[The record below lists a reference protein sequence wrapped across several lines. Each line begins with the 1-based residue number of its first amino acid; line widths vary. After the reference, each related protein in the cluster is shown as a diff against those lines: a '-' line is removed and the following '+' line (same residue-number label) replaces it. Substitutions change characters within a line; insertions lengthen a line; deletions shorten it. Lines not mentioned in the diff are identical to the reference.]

1 MLVYYMFQSWKM
13 SLDSFYL
20 HFELVVVLFLW
31 LFFVQNHRFWS
42 IFPMKTSLTTDNQLW
57 WNMNQNKIENLQA
70 NLILSYWNPYNDFD
84 ITYPYLVLVR
94 LVLLQ
99 LHLKFSIKDWCYLI
113 MTYLIKG
120 NSLFDIWLW
129 KVRKMSV
136 VYLLAS
142 VLHLELQW
150 PHRPCP
156 PICFPSPSTR
166 TEHHGFPLW
175 SSCKVQPLYFLPLYM
190 NGITHNAPVVPPPV
204 VLHRPYFDR

>member
-13 SLDSFYL
+13 SLGSFYH

-31 LFFVQNHRFWS
+31 LFFVLNHRFWS

-57 WNMNQNKIENLQA
+57 WNMNQNKIKNLQT

-84 ITYPYLVLVR
+84 VTYPYLVLVR

-120 NSLFDIWLW
+120 IIW
-129 KVRKMSV
+129 
-136 VYLLAS
+136 YLTLK
-142 VLHLELQW
+142 
-150 PHRPCP
+150 
-156 PICFPSPSTR
+156 
-166 TEHHGFPLW
+166 
-175 SSCKVQPLYFLPLYM
+175 SSKCVSCILTWVSFTPWTAVTP
-190 NGITHNAPVVPPPV
+190 
-204 VLHRPYFDR
+204 